1 MNSELDYRCCNND
14 NAQNACCHRNI
25 NCFWVGMFTGNYRCF
40 VAFCFPFQALE
51 ISFQFDSRLIAS
63 ITIFFEC
70 FAYDPL
76 QLWWNSGIK
85 PIWRNGCSVQN
96 GLEYHATGVTE
107 KRKLCGNRF
116 VQYGSER
123 EQVGASIEFL
133 PFDLFR
139 GHVGDGAKRRTGAGQ
154 VLLRL
159 YGGCAHA
166 NALRFQRDFRQPEIE
181 NLRLT
186 SIRNEDVR
194 WLDVSMDDALRMC
207 CIERVGNL
215 DAEIEHRFDFQ
226 RLAIDLMPERLPLQQ
241 FHRNESSTID
251 LIDLMDCAY
260 ARVIECGR
268 GLGFAFKAGECLR
281 VAGNFLGQ
289 ELKGNEAMQSRV
301 LSLIDHAHASAAE
314 LFDDAVVRNGLPDEL

>member
-25 NCFWVGMFTGNYRCF
+25 NCFWVGTFTGNYRCF
-40 VAFCFPFQALE
+40 AAFCFPFQALE
-51 ISFQFDSRLIAS
+51 ISFQFGSRLIAS

-85 PIWRNGCSVQN
+85 PNWRNGCSVQN

-123 EQVGASIEFL
+123 EHVGASIEFL
-133 PFDLFR
+133 PSNLLR
-139 GHVGDGAKRRTGAGQ
+139 RHICNGAQRRTGAGQ

-186 SIRNEDVR
+186 SIRNEAVR
-194 WLDVSMDDALRMC
+194 AIAGRSIGGGTKELDDALRVLFTLMQRAT
-207 CIERVGNL
+207 CIVSGICYNPRPRRTHGHN
-215 DAEIEHRFDFQ
+215 R
-226 RLAIDLMPERLPLQQ
+226 
-241 FHRNESSTID
+241 
-251 LIDLMDCAY
+251 
-260 ARVIECGR
+260 
-268 GLGFAFKAGECLR
+268 
-281 VAGNFLGQ
+281 
-289 ELKGNEAMQSRV
+289 
-301 LSLIDHAHASAAE
+301 
-314 LFDDAVVRNGLPDEL
+314 AVEG

>member
-1 MNSELDYRCCNND
+1 
-14 NAQNACCHRNI
+14 
-25 NCFWVGMFTGNYRCF
+25 MFTGNYRCF
-40 VAFCFPFQALE
+40 AAFCFPFQALE
-51 ISFQFDSRLIAS
+51 ISFQFGSRLIAS

-85 PIWRNGCSVQN
+85 PNWRNGCSVQN

-215 DAEIEHRFDFQ
+215 DAEIEHRFDLQ
-226 RLAIDLMPERLPLQQ
+226 RFSSDLVLEGLTFEVLHSDEGPSFIFPNVVNRAD
-241 FHRNESSTID
+241 I
-251 LIDLMDCAY
+251 
-260 ARVIECGR
+260 RVIECR
-268 GLGFAFKAGECLR
+268 GSTSLPLKALKCLPILGHFFRK
-281 VAGNFLGQ
+281 
-289 ELKGNEAMQSRV
+289 ELQRDM
-301 LSLIDHAHASAAE
+301 
-314 LFDDAVVRNGLPDEL
+314 PT